1 MTYVPFSTSDL
12 YNWKLQNP
20 PFSGKPQALISL
32 LETIFVTHQPSWD
45 DSQQLLQVL
54 FTTEEWDKIHH
65 EAWKLVMG
73 PNRHPTK
80 EPTLLMEFFPS
91 LHPEDWDPNTPH
103 GRRSLTLFR
112 QTLLGGF

>member
-1 MTYVPFSTSDL
+1 M
-12 YNWKLQNP
+12 
-20 PFSGKPQALISL
+20 
-32 LETIFVTHQPSWD
+32 THQPSWD

-80 EPTLLMEFFPS
+80 DPALLKEVFPS
-91 LHPEDWDPNTPH
+91 SHPEDWDPNTPH
-103 GRRSLTLFR
+103 GR
-112 QTLLGGF
+112 